1 MDTTKSFLQF
11 AAIKV
16 KYKTFTSGIFFF
28 MTVELTNILDRVRN
42 SVNGSSCRL
51 ERSKIG
57 QFLTTARI
65 ARFMASLF
73 ERQREHVR
81 ILDAGAGSGALFAAC
96 VEAMVSGRHRPL
108 SIHVVAYENEQKIL
122 PYLKET
128 MEWCESACQKA
139 GISFQGEIR
148 VEDFIEAAIAQ
159 SGGSMFA
166 VHRERFTHV
175 ILNPPY
181 KKIIGESATRQLLD
195 AAGFE
200 VSNLYA
206 AFVWLSAKL
215 LETGGELVAITPRSF
230 CNGPY
235 FRRFRIDLLNMMG
248 LHRIHVF
255 GARNKAFGDDEV
267 LQENVIY
274 HMVRDRHKPEQIIVS
289 SSEGTDFDESRSR
302 SVSYNQVIF
311 PGDRDA
317 FIHLVLN
324 DTDDHLMEKMEAFT
338 TSLVI
343 LGVDVS
349 TGRVVDFRAQEYLRY
364 LPEEGT
370 SPLVY
375 PCHFV
380 SGFVSWPAESGKKP
394 NAIAVSPQ
402 TKDLLLPAGYYVLTK
417 RFSAKEE
424 PRRVMAAIYDPS
436 RVEAALVGFENH
448 LNYFHA
454 KGKGLSAN
462 LARGLALYLNSSLFD
477 QCFRLFSGH
486 TQVNATDLRK
496 MHYPS
501 HEQLLKLGANVKH
514 QMPNQAAIDEMLEK
528 ECGING

>member
-1 MDTTKSFLQF
+1 M
-11 AAIKV
+11 
-16 KYKTFTSGIFFF
+16 
-28 MTVELTNILDRVRN
+28 MVELTSILDIVRK

-51 ERSKIG
+51 ERSRIG
-57 QFLTTARI
+57 QFLTSARI

-96 VEAMVSGRHRPL
+96 VEAMVSGKHRPL
-108 SIHVVAYENEQKIL
+108 SIHVVAYENDQKIL

-128 MEWCESACQKA
+128 MEWCKSTCHKA
-139 GISFQGEIR
+139 GIPFQGEIR
-148 VEDFIEAAIAQ
+148 VEDFIAAAIAQ
-159 SGGSMFA
+159 TEEGLFA

-181 KKIIGESATRQLLD
+181 KKIRGESATRQLLYE
-195 AAGFE
+195 AGFE

-255 GARNKAFGDDEV
+255 GSRKKAFGDDDV

-274 HMVRDRHKPEQIIVS
+274 HMVRGERKPERLIVS
-289 SSEGTDFDESRSR
+289 SSEGADFDKSRSR
-302 SVSYNQVIF
+302 PVPYDHVIS
-311 PGDRDA
+311 PGDHDA

-324 DTDDHLMEKMEAFT
+324 DTDDRLMEKMEAFT

-343 LGVDVS
+343 LGVDIS
-349 TGRVVDFRAQEYLRY
+349 TGRVVDFRAREYLRY
-364 LPEEGT
+364 LPDEGAA
-370 SPLVY
+370 PLIY

-417 RFSAKEE
+417 RFSTKEE
-424 PRRVMAAIYDPS
+424 PRRVVAAIYDPTK
-436 RVEAALVGFENH
+436 VEAALVGFENH

-477 QCFRLFSGH
+477 QYFRLFSGH

-496 MHYPS
+496 MRYPS
-501 HEQLLKLGANVKH
+501 HDQLLRLGAHVKH
-514 QMPNQAAIDEMLEK
+514 QMPDQATVDEILGK
-528 ECGING
+528 ECGIYG